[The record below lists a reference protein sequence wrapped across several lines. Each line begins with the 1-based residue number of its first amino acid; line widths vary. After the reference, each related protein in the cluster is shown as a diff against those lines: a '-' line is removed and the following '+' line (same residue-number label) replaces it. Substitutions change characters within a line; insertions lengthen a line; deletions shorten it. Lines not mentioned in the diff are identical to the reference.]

1 VDWEN
6 AGVFNGGSG
15 LSIEELHATIK
26 KKPVSETVTKRNIFC
41 SFYGSCNF
49 LMVVSEGI
57 SIVKSDFIVII
68 LLLINIISLI
78 KATEMKN
85 Q

>member
-1 VDWEN
+1 
-6 AGVFNGGSG
+6 
-15 LSIEELHATIK
+15 
-26 KKPVSETVTKRNIFC
+26 
-41 SFYGSCNF
+41 
-49 LMVVSEGI
+49 MVVSEGI